1 MNLLNMLRH
10 DRHSSNQARK
20 ARLRRQPALDSLEER
35 KVLSTFTVTSVADS
49 GLGTL
54 RQAIVGA
61 DAASDAATINFAI
74 TSASKT
80 ISLRSALPE
89 LSNTHGMTINGQSGV
104 EVDLTHASLADGNSI
119 HVDQLASVTVNNLEF
134 DNAPARAFE
143 NNGTLVLS
151 DVTVSGSHNGAAVN
165 YGTMTISNSTIK
177 NNVAANFG
185 GGVDNYSGTLS
196 VVNSTFTGNSTTYGG
211 AIDNNASL
219 SVSGS
224 TFQSNNASG
233 GGGALWDTGS
243 AQTLIDSSTISYN
256 SSQSSGGGIA
266 VDGKFDP
273 KLTNDNVYGNT
284 AKFAP
289 DIYGVVDKTSSNN
302 VIGYGTGMT
311 GIVDNNPFAR
321 TDGLKH
327 ATYNKAKPTNFI
339 GTPGGQA
346 RPVMWQEVNLDGA
359 VVDYYYTTRTNSST
373 MTITGTGTQRLSL
386 GSSDGDN
393 GEGPTVYPNHFAVD
407 LFLTDAENG
416 ESGSI
421 SLWQNYD
428 AASLSA
434 PSLTITNGT
443 KTKVT
448 DNIEDLT
455 HTWVDLASGTT
466 TVNTWTNGFDNQS

>member
-177 NNVAANFG
+177 ERDANNFPISHELWNSAIVPFG
-185 GGVDNYSGTLS
+185 KN
-196 VVNSTFTGNSTTYGG
+196 VVEDDLHILLEGRRILP
-211 AIDNNASL
+211 A
-219 SVSGS
+219 
-224 TFQSNNASG
+224 
-233 GGGALWDTGS
+233 
-243 AQTLIDSSTISYN
+243 
-256 SSQSSGGGIA
+256 
-266 VDGKFDP
+266 
-273 KLTNDNVYGNT
+273 
-284 AKFAP
+284 
-289 DIYGVVDKTSSNN
+289 
-302 VIGYGTGMT
+302 
-311 GIVDNNPFAR
+311 
-321 TDGLKH
+321 GL
-327 ATYNKAKPTNFI
+327 
-339 GTPGGQA
+339 
-346 RPVMWQEVNLDGA
+346 
-359 VVDYYYTTRTNSST
+359 
-373 MTITGTGTQRLSL
+373 
-386 GSSDGDN
+386 
-393 GEGPTVYPNHFAVD
+393 
-407 LFLTDAENG
+407 
-416 ESGSI
+416 
-421 SLWQNYD
+421 
-428 AASLSA
+428 
-434 PSLTITNGT
+434 
-443 KTKVT
+443 
-448 DNIEDLT
+448 
-455 HTWVDLASGTT
+455 VDLAEKPYFHLQSRGRFRLGH
-466 TVNTWTNGFDNQS
+466 VVLNGLQRVENHAAARQVKWGNNHVVQIRIVLRAVRWVMHATRDHQSNRRSF